1 MKKLLAIL
9 ACLLILCSFAAC
21 AAGSKAAPGNE
32 LYADQAAA
40 EDGISYGSIKGDGMS
55 EEVSQVTSADGAI
68 EEKIVKTVNLTV
80 ETKEYEQ
87 YISAIRSDV
96 AAAGG
101 YVETSSLND
110 SYSGRNSRYAS
121 FVFRIPADKLDEFLQ
136 KAGENGKITFQKE
149 DQLNVTLE
157 YVDIQSRIKAYTT
170 ERDTL
175 LELLKKADDLKD
187 VISVQE
193 RLSDVNYQIENYTS
207 QLRVL
212 ENRVSYST
220 VSLDLYEVERV
231 TVTMSVYAALCTE
244 DETSL
249 SGEIKNALAEN
260 WSNLKQGIRDFIVWF
275 VGGLPI
281 IIPVAVLIAVA
292 IIVLC
297 KVIKK
302 RKARKNIG

>member
-32 LYADQAAA
+32 LYVDQAAA

-96 AAAGG
+96 AASGG

-121 FVFRIPADKLDEFLQ
+121 FVFRIPADKLDEIPA
-136 KAGENGKITFQKE
+136 KGRRERKITFQKE

-231 TVTMSVYAALCTE
+231 TE

-249 SGEIKNALAEN
+249 SGEIK
-260 WSNLKQGIRDFIVWF
+260 
-275 VGGLPI
+275 
-281 IIPVAVLIAVA
+281 
-292 IIVLC
+292 
-297 KVIKK
+297 K
-302 RKARKNIG
+302 RPCGELE